1 MSDSDVSTGGDDSD
15 EAEADAVDEAMDRI
29 RTELDEVKHGADG
42 TKGEAIA
49 KAEGLLDQLEGTLQD
64 VRRN

>member
-1 MSDSDVSTGGDDSD
+1 MSDPDTSARNDGGAESENDDI
-15 EAEADAVDEAMDRI
+15 DEAMDRI
-29 RTELDEVKHGADG
+29 RTELAEAKHGADG

-49 KAEGLLDQLEGTLQD
+49 KAEGLLDRLEGTLQD